1 MFFLIIPM
9 GICGIL
15 INFYYLV
22 EIGEKDRIGYTVDIL
37 LGILVLIMVI
47 IVKIPQNKHGFHC

>member
-15 INFYYLV
+15 INFYYLI

-47 IVKIPQNKHGFHC
+47 IVKIP